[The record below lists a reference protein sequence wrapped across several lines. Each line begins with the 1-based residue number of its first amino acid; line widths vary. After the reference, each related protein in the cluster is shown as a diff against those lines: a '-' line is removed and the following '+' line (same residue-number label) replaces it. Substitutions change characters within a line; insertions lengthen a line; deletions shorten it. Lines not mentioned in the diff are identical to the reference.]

1 MSILEWKLLKA
12 GGVLGFPKPRAQG
25 FASGR
30 DRGSSLVRFRTVKL

>member
-1 MSILEWKLLKA
+1 MSIIEWKLLKA

-30 DRGSSLVRFRTVKL
+30 GSSLVRFRTVKL